1 MTNSI
6 WAIVPAAGSGRRM
19 AVETPKQYLLVN
31 GLPILEHTL
40 RALLACPNI
49 RGVVVVLDPSDRR
62 ADSVTSLSDPRVF
75 KAPGGPDRA
84 GSVLSGLRSLTDY
97 ISLGDWAL
105 VHDAARPCVSVSVL
119 HELIDRAL
127 SSDTGTVLA
136 QASTDTVKQVGNNGR
151 VTATLDRHS
160 IWRAQTPQMFRFS
173 ELEHAL
179 SSAVESGVLVTDE
192 SMAMERLGYPVSVLE
207 GPSTNIKV
215 TLPGDLEFAEIILR
229 RMSEESDS

>member
-19 AVETPKQYLLVN
+19 AAETPKQYLLVN

-40 RALLACPNI
+40 RALLACPDI

-75 KAPGGPDRA
+75 KASGGAERA
-84 GSVLSGLRSLTDY
+84 DSVLSGLRSLADY

-105 VHDAARPCVSVSVL
+105 VHDAARPCVSVGVL
-119 HELIDRAL
+119 RELIDRAL
-127 SSDTGTVLA
+127 SSETGTVLA
-136 QASTDTVKQVGNNGR
+136 QASTDTVKQVGSNGL
-151 VTATLDRHS
+151 VAATLDRRR
-160 IWRAQTPQMFRFS
+160 IWRAQTPQMFRLS

-179 SSAVESGVLVTDE
+179 SSALDSGVSVTDE

-215 TLPGDLEFAEIILR
+215 TLPADLEFAEIILR
-229 RMSEESDS
+229 RMNEESDS

>member
-1 MTNSI
+1 VTNSI

-19 AVETPKQYLLVN
+19 AAETPKQYLLVN

-40 RALLACPNI
+40 RALLACPDI

-62 ADSVTSLSDPRVF
+62 ADSVASLSDQRVF
-75 KAPGGPDRA
+75 KASGGAERA
-84 GSVLSGLRSLTDY
+84 DSVLSGLRSLTDY

-119 HELIDRAL
+119 RALIDRAL

-136 QASTDTVKQVGNNGR
+136 QASTDTVKQVGNNGL
-151 VTATLDRHS
+151 VAATLDRRS
-160 IWRAQTPQMFRFS
+160 IWRAQTPQMFRLS

-179 SSAVESGVLVTDE
+179 SSALESGVSVTDE
-192 SMAMERLGYPVSVLE
+192 SMAMERLGYPVSLLE

-215 TLPGDLEFAEIILR
+215 TLPADLEFAEIILR
-229 RMSEESDS
+229 RMNEESDS

>member
-19 AVETPKQYLLVN
+19 AAETPKQYLLVN

-40 RALLACPNI
+40 RALLACPDI

-75 KAPGGPDRA
+75 KALGGAERA
-84 GSVLSGLRSLTDY
+84 DSVLSGLKSLTDY
-97 ISLGDWAL
+97 TSLGDWAL

-119 HELIDRAL
+119 RELIDRAL

-136 QASTDTVKQVGNNGR
+136 QASTDTVKQVENNGL
-151 VTATLDRHS
+151 VITTLDRRS
-160 IWRAQTPQMFRFS
+160 IWRAQTPQMFRLS

-179 SSAVESGVLVTDE
+179 SSALESGVSVTDE

-215 TLPGDLEFAEIILR
+215 TLPADLEFAEIILR
-229 RMSEESDS
+229 RMNEESDS